1 MQSLPLISVAVAGLL
16 ISNGACATENSPKD
30 TPAAGTHPAGNLWR
44 VNRQGRGWSE
54 PLHLPATV
62 NSDTSIW
69 APKPI
74 DLGDAINGAGAND
87 NNEPRLGP
95 DRQTLYF
102 STDHA
107 TAIEFP
113 RTQQQAQKDLERI
126 QSWDNGSSNIWSV
139 TLVPWL
145 NAHPAK

>member
-1 MQSLPLISVAVAGLL
+1 M
-16 ISNGACATENSPKD
+16 E
-30 TPAAGTHPAGNLWR
+30 
-44 VNRQGRGWSE
+44 
-54 PLHLPATV
+54 
-62 NSDTSIW
+62 
-69 APKPI
+69 
-74 DLGDAINGAGAND
+74 
-87 NNEPRLGP
+87 
-95 DRQTLYF
+95 
-102 STDHA
+102 A